1 MDNIYFRGKEFG
13 TVPANQNNLQQDNI
27 DIGGP
32 DLSPMLKF
40 SDLLQVFPNRDE
52 FTSTRDTAKGS
63 WFVQVI
69 NYVISVITVINL
81 DDIGIDNGPA
91 RPAEY
96 QQPGN
101 SGTA

>member
-63 WFVQVI
+63 WFVQV
-69 NYVISVITVINL
+69 NYCGNYGVIKTKYFL
-81 DDIGIDNGPA
+81 GQY
-91 RPAEY
+91 RH
-96 QQPGN
+96 
-101 SGTA
+101 